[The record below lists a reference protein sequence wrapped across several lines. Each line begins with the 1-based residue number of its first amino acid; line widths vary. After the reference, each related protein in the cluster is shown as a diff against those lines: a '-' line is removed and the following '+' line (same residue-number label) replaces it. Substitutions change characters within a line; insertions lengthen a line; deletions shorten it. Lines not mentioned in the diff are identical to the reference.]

1 MGFTSSMRISAS
13 SLTAQRLRMDVVASN
28 LANVNTTRTPEGG
41 PYKKREVIMSAS
53 YAPSSEGGVIPV
65 AGRSIAPVGVRVM
78 GIADRSQVR
87 VVNDPS
93 HPDADADGNV
103 LYPDIDLVQEMGNMI
118 SAVRA
123 YEASVTAINAAKSMA
138 QKALEIGRG

>member
-1 MGFTSSMRISAS
+1 MSNTSSMRISAS
-13 SLTAQRLRMDVVASN
+13 SLTAQRLRMDVIASN
-28 LANVNTTRTPEGG
+28 IANVNTTRTPEGG
-41 PYKKREVIMSAS
+41 PYRKREVLLGAS
-53 YAPSSEGGVIPV
+53 YSPTGGIIPV
-65 AGRSIAPVGVRVM
+65 AGRPVSPLGVRVI
-78 GIADRSQVR
+78 GISDQDQFRT
-87 VVNDPS
+87 VNDPS

-103 LYPDIDLVQEMGNMI
+103 TYPDIDLVQEMGNML

>member
-1 MGFTSSMRISAS
+1 MSFTSSMRISAS

-28 LANVNTTRTPEGG
+28 IANVSTTRTPEGG
-41 PYKKREVIMSAS
+41 PYRRRDVVLSAAYS
-53 YAPSSEGGVIPV
+53 PTGGIIPV
-65 AGRSIAPVGVRVM
+65 AGRSVSPVGVRVM
-78 GIADRSQVR
+78 GISEDEQIRI
-87 VVNDPS
+87 VNDPS

-103 LYPDIDLVQEMGNMI
+103 SYPDIDLVQEMGNML

-138 QKALEIGRG
+138 QKALELGRG